1 MTDHDLATLLRR
13 HVADEPPF
21 DAPAGVVLGRGRRA
35 VRRTRAVIAVAGA
48 AGLALA
54 VALVVPPLAGGESG
68 PDRVVDPVIAEAID
82 AYDVTTM
89 PRTMDGRARAILETS
104 VPDLGPAA
112 FVAFDSQGQELPER
126 YWPKASGLTVRY
138 GDGTPHRLSVT
149 LNHARG
155 EAEGVAD
162 RYCDGGLEGGWFIEC
177 RVERDAG
184 DATAISTL
192 GAVRLDRPAGP
203 GLQEWRD
210 QFMAV
215 AEDELAS
222 VPPDQL
228 WFSRDVKVVKSET
241 FVTYV
246 SEMVQAPDLASARER
261 FLVPV
266 DDLVALGL
274 DPVLVMPKPPPGEN
288 GCPQWTMP
296 TMDVSCS
303 STGQG

>member
-35 VRRTRAVIAVAGA
+35 VRRTRAAIAVAGA

-54 VALVVPPLAGGESG
+54 VALVVPPLTGEEPT
-68 PDRVVDPVIAEAID
+68 PDRGVDPDIAAAVA

-89 PRTMDGRARAILETS
+89 PRTMDEHARAILEAS
-104 VPDLGPAA
+104 APDLGAGE
-112 FVAFDSQGQELPER
+112 FVAFDSQHQKLPER
-126 YWPKASGLTVRY
+126 YWPMASGLTVRY
-138 GDGTPHRLSVT
+138 GDGTPHRFSVT

-155 EAEGVAD
+155 EAEGAAD
-162 RYCDGGLEGGWFIEC
+162 RYCSGGLEAGGFIEC
-177 RVERDAG
+177 TVERDTG
-184 DATAISTL
+184 GATAISTL
-192 GAVRLDRPAGP
+192 GAVRLDRPAGS
-203 GLQEWRD
+203 GLQGWRD

-215 AEDELAS
+215 VEDDLAS
-222 VPPDQL
+222 VPADQL
-228 WFSRDVKVVKSET
+228 WFTRDVKVIKSET

-246 SEMVQAPDLASARER
+246 SEMVQAPDLATAREQ
-261 FLVPV
+261 FVVPPE
-266 DDLVALGL
+266 DLTALGL
-274 DPVLVMPKPPPGEN
+274 DPALVMPKPPPGEN